1 MKSSK
6 ARMDELAEKLG
17 IQETGYAAVP
27 PATLDD
33 KQNKNRKKVLR
44 KPKNRK
50 SKDQEI
56 GHENLVLNPPHGKKD
71 NFEKITVTLPSPI
84 RQLLLDETHRRKV
97 ERDPNWS
104 ISVIVREALIEYL
117 GSQESE
123 LHHKTTGKGTR

>member
-27 PATLDD
+27 PAALDD
-33 KQNKNRKKVLR
+33 KKNKNRKKVFR
-44 KPKNRK
+44 KPKNIK

-56 GHENLVLNPPHGKKD
+56 AHENLVLNPPHGKKG

-84 RQLLLDETHRRKV
+84 RQLLLDETQRRKV

-117 GSQESE
+117 GSQQSE